1 MMFDNRY
8 EVVLA
13 DTANSKAI
21 NYHLRYRVFCLEKGF
36 ENAGR
41 FKNQME
47 KDRYDDHA
55 VHFLVRDKKRNRWI
69 AAARLVVG
77 PADYLPINRVAEID
91 LPDVGSEMV
100 IAEFSRLLILDEYR
114 NAGGNGNHN
123 RVSEPEVLLGL
134 IRAAKEYCLSINIEQ
149 WVFLCRRSICRILDG
164 LGIAMEQIGPACTF
178 RGVRVPYRMNLQS
191 AFDAVPDASPI
202 TQRMLARTHQSFY
215 RYSDAGY
222 FDNLRTLAA

>member
-21 NYHLRYRVFCLEKGF
+21 NYRLRYRVFCLEKGF

-41 FKNQME
+41 FKNQQE

-69 AAARLVVG
+69 AAARLVIG
-77 PADYLPINRVAEID
+77 PSDYLPINRVAEIN
-91 LPDVGSEMV
+91 LPDVGSETV

-114 NAGGNGNHN
+114 TTGGNGNAG
-123 RVSEPEVLLGL
+123 VSEPEVLLGL
-134 IRAAKEYCLSINIEQ
+134 IRAAKEYCQSIHIEQ
-149 WVFLCRRSICRILDG
+149 WVFLCRRSICRILNG
-164 LGIAMEQIGPACTF
+164 LGIAMEQVGPACTF
-178 RGVRVPYRMNLQS
+178 RGVRVPYRMNLAT
-191 AFDAVPDASPI
+191 AFDAVPDVSPV
-202 TQRMLARTHQSFY
+202 TQRMLARTHQGFH
-215 RYSDAGY
+215 RYSDQ
-222 FDNLRTLAA
+222 LAALAA